1 MNEFN
6 PNPVINEYFE
16 RVFSNADADTWLS
29 DKADDLGWSDGQ
41 WRQTID
47 MIKDHDPR
55 KYVNFQ

>member
-16 RVFSNADADTWLS
+16 RVFSNADSDTWLS
-29 DKADDLGWSDGQ
+29 DKADHLGWSDHE

-55 KYVNFQ
+55 KYVTFQ